1 MNNIQQSLKQ
11 TQDYFGIKG
20 NHLAEVAGIS
30 PQHWSEY
37 RRGKADIVS
46 SKVWEVISAMELI
59 HPGALRHFCSLL
71 INSSSSG
78 DDLKRFIQNASDED
92 LEEAFKLIGEKM
104 FRKSTDVLANKE
116 RLKSPIPL

>member
-1 MNNIQQSLKQ
+1 MNNIQQSLKR

-46 SKVWEVISAMELI
+46 SKVWEVLIAMETI
-59 HPGALRHFCSLL
+59 NPGALKHFCSLL
-71 INSSSSG
+71 INSSSVD
-78 DDLKRFIQNASDED
+78 DDLKRFIQNADDED

-104 FRKSTDVLANKE
+104 FRKNTDVIGNSG
-116 RLKSPIPL
+116 RVKSPIAL